1 MMMDRNL
8 MMSEDQSI
16 AQAAGTYLS
25 DRSIDLGTNPVDTL
39 GNTPIKD
46 LGRGLLGNL
55 SLLVQITEAVTSA
68 GASTTDFQLIM
79 ADNGPLTTNKV
90 VLQTT
95 GAIGKATLVKGY
107 QPRLALPVGISKRF
121 LGVQYVVATATQ
133 TAGKVTATLVEAKQ
147 TNPKV

>member
-1 MMMDRNL
+1 MMMDALL
-8 MMSEDQSI
+8 MMSNDQSI
-16 AQAAGTYLS
+16 ALAAGTHLC
-25 DRSIDLGTNPVDTL
+25 DRSIFLGDNPADTL

-46 LGRGLLGNL
+46 FGRGPKNM
-55 SLLVQITEAVTSA
+55 SLLVQITESVTSG

-95 GAIGKATLVKGY
+95 GAIAKATLVKGY
-107 QPRLALPVGISKRF
+107 KARLALPVGISKKY

-133 TAGKVTATLVEAKQ
+133 TAGKVTATLVESMQ
-147 TNPKV
+147 TNPNV